1 MIDIYGDAVMN
12 CNDLTG
18 DTWRHR
24 HDTIKTAIVTEC
36 LQSKLPHDCEVYG
49 MFSDLLPAAAE
60 AEGGGLEWGRA
71 RQGLIPD
78 FRLRLPTPEGTTDS
92 LAELKITNAGVTWY
106 PRGVEGRGTDRR
118 AAGLQGLYRR
128 NLAKYDRQFYD
139 TAQGQ
144 QGPLVQRLESYGKL
158 WGLVVG
164 PWGEGSKDLHALVK
178 ILGEERVSARTRARG
193 WEGGEGELGLVM
205 GQIRRTLSCAFVR
218 AQSLCLLARLGQL
231 GPGARTAA
239 ERRGVAQRVEISRR
253 REAQAHWLAHIRG
266 RGLGRAGMVFVP

>member
-78 FRLRLPTPEGTTDS
+78 F
-92 LAELKITNAGVTWY
+92 
-106 PRGVEGRGTDRR
+106 
-118 AAGLQGLYRR
+118 
-128 NLAKYDRQFYD
+128 
-139 TAQGQ
+139 
-144 QGPLVQRLESYGKL
+144 
-158 WGLVVG
+158 
-164 PWGEGSKDLHALVK
+164 
-178 ILGEERVSARTRARG
+178 
-193 WEGGEGELGLVM
+193 
-205 GQIRRTLSCAFVR
+205 
-218 AQSLCLLARLGQL
+218 
-231 GPGARTAA
+231 
-239 ERRGVAQRVEISRR
+239 
-253 REAQAHWLAHIRG
+253 
-266 RGLGRAGMVFVP
+266 

>member
-1 MIDIYGDAVMN
+1 M
-12 CNDLTG
+12 
-18 DTWRHR
+18 
-24 HDTIKTAIVTEC
+24 TEC

-128 NLAKYDRQFYD
+128 NLAKYDRQFYG

-144 QGPLVQRLESYGKL
+144 QGPLVQRLESYG
-158 WGLVVG
+158 
-164 PWGEGSKDLHALVK
+164 
-178 ILGEERVSARTRARG
+178 
-193 WEGGEGELGLVM
+193 
-205 GQIRRTLSCAFVR
+205 
-218 AQSLCLLARLGQL
+218 
-231 GPGARTAA
+231 
-239 ERRGVAQRVEISRR
+239 
-253 REAQAHWLAHIRG
+253 
-266 RGLGRAGMVFVP
+266 